1 MAFVELGFFFVSS
14 ICTKKVILSFFP
26 VRFTSVFFFFYFPL
40 PLLFLVE
47 CF

>member
-26 VRFTSVFFFFYFPL
+26 VRFTSVFFFF
-40 PLLFLVE
+40 LLSSTSSIS
-47 CF
+47 C